1 MAPTEDFGKKF
12 GRFRILVV
20 GRANAGKTT
29 LLQRVCNTTE
39 KPEIFDGEGNKID
52 ATVVQSSLG
61 RGCNEIENEL
71 VFGSNPDFV
80 FHDSCGFEAG
90 SKEEFEKMKEFVLE
104 RASTTKLKQRVH
116 AIWYCIPM
124 DECHRAITKA
134 EERFFAECDTSSVP
148 VIAVFTKFD
157 ALWDDAF
164 GQLKESGST
173 RMDSK
178 RMAPEKAKEIFT
190 NMKIWDRLRETQY
203 PPKDYV
209 YLAEMHKDNTD
220 CGPLLEG
227 TASALGE
234 EAMQMLLISTQRT
247 NLALCIKYAVER
259 SLMWY
264 IGRAGIFGELPR
276 LSEDMCGEMQE
287 EIANWFPQVM
297 VRNKSS
303 SSQLNCSKYDM
314 KIMDDE

>member
-1 MAPTEDFGKKF
+1 MAPTEDIRKKF

-29 LLQRVCNTTE
+29 LLQRVCNTTD
-39 KPEIFDGEGNKID
+39 KPEIFDRKGNKID
-52 ATVVQSSLG
+52 ATVVQSSRD
-61 RGCNEIENEL
+61 RGCHEIKNEM

-90 SKEEFEKMKEFVLE
+90 SEAEFKEMKEFVLE
-104 RASTTKLKQRVH
+104 RASAAKLDERVH

-134 EERFFAECDTSSVP
+134 EEKFFFECDTSSVP

-164 GQLKESGST
+164 RQLKDSGLT
-173 RMDSK
+173 RMESK
-178 RMAPEKAKEIFT
+178 AMAPEKAKEIFA

-203 PPKDYV
+203 PPKGYV
-209 YLAEMHKDNTD
+209 SLTEMDKDNAD

-227 TASALGE
+227 TTNALGE
-234 EAMQMLLISTQRT
+234 EAMQILLISTQRT
-247 NLALCIKYAVER
+247 NLALCIKYAVKR
-259 SLMWY
+259 SLMLY
-264 IGRAGIFGELPR
+264 IGKEGITRMSQGW
-276 LSEDMCGEMQE
+276 SEEICGEMQSN
-287 EIANWFPQVM
+287 IAVWFPHVK
-297 VRNKSS
+297 VRN
-303 SSQLNCSKYDM
+303 
-314 KIMDDE
+314 

>member
-1 MAPTEDFGKKF
+1 MAPTKDIREKF

-39 KPEIFDGEGNKID
+39 KPEIFDCEGNKID

-61 RGCNEIENEL
+61 RGYHEIKNEL
-71 VFGSNPDFV
+71 VFGSNADFV

-90 SKEEFEKMKEFVLE
+90 SEAEFKKMKEFVLE
-104 RASTTKLKQRVH
+104 RASTTFLKERIHV
-116 AIWYCIPM
+116 IWYCIPM

-134 EERFFAECDTSSVP
+134 EERFFVECDTSSVP

-157 ALWDDAF
+157 ALWDDAYA
-164 GQLKESGST
+164 QLKESGLT
-173 RMDSK
+173 RMESK

-190 NMKIWDRLRETQY
+190 NMKIWDRLRQTQY

-209 YLAEMHKDNTD
+209 YLAEMDKDNAD

-227 TASALGE
+227 TTNALGD
-234 EAMQMLLISTQRT
+234 EAMQMLLVSTQQT
-247 NLALCIKYAVER
+247 NLALCIKYAIER
-259 SLMWY
+259 PLMSY
-264 IGRAGIFGELPR
+264 IGKVGIARGSPG
-276 LSEDMCGEMQE
+276 LSKDMCDGMQQG
-287 EIANWFPQVM
+287 IARWFPHVK
-297 VRNKSS
+297 VRNRSS
-303 SSQLNCSKYDM
+303 PSRLKLL
-314 KIMDDE
+314 

>member
-1 MAPTEDFGKKF
+1 MAPTEDIRKKF
-12 GRFRILVV
+12 GRFRILIV
-20 GRANAGKTT
+20 GRANVGKTT

-39 KPEIFDGEGNKID
+39 KPEIFDRKGNKID
-52 ATVVQSSLG
+52 AAVVQPSRD
-61 RGCNEIENEL
+61 RGHHGIENEL

-90 SKEEFEKMKEFVLE
+90 SEAEFKEMKEFVLE
-104 RASTTKLKQRVH
+104 RASTAKLDERIH

-134 EERFFAECDTSSVP
+134 EEKFFVECDTSSVP

-164 GQLKESGST
+164 GQLKESGLS
-173 RMDSK
+173 RIECK
-178 RMAPEKAKEIFT
+178 RMVLEKAQEIFT

-203 PPKDYV
+203 PPKDWV
-209 YLAEMHKDNTD
+209 YLAEMDKDNAD
-220 CGPLLEG
+220 CGPLLAG
-227 TASALGE
+227 TTNALGE

-259 SLMWY
+259 SL
-264 IGRAGIFGELPR
+264 IGTVGIARESLGF
-276 LSEDMCGEMQE
+276 SKDICGQMQNS
-287 EIANWFPQVM
+287 IAKWFPHVK
-297 VRNKSS
+297 VRNKSC
-303 SSQLNCSKYDM
+303 SSQLKSLQVGHENHGY
-314 KIMDDE
+314 